1 MDPQN
6 KRASTKS
13 EGFWIVLCMFFLL
26 ENNLLGKTLGWFSL
40 IFLGHGLRDATTCI
54 IRVINSAASS
64 SINAKDFELLMSTFL
79 MMDRHF
85 HTCCLNPH
93 FSSSHPFSHGYGS
106 KPSPS
111 VQFMGCSSRNVPN
124 MVFECVSKHIIAFYN
139 ILYIYMW
146 YFIQIQYIHYNI
158 HVYTYVTYVSYI
170 SYWSL
175 RPPKL
180 ASQPSHPSQVT
191 LSGLPLTLSTKT
203 LRPSISSWPLGHFS
217 RTWATSTVLFPDA
230 LKKSPRKR
238 WVGWMM
244 LDGWMVMV
252 DHLPLGWGFQ
262 SHDFQWVLNNSS
274 LHSIHDICKV
284 TASVFGPIW
293 LGCRF
298 PVEPQSRIVKL
309 VVRKELEHLSWCFAV
324 LETGKLLRRQMSMP
338 HLSVAFLF
346 GICMVSFGWHRIL
359 TVSCR
364 IYTSPAKK
372 WLGYCVFRKLVW

>member
-139 ILYIYMW
+139 ILYIY
-146 YFIQIQYIHYNI
+146 I
-158 HVYTYVTYVSYI
+158 YVIFHTN
-170 SYWSL
+170 
-175 RPPKL
+175 
-180 ASQPSHPSQVT
+180 T
-191 LSGLPLTLSTKT
+191 
-203 LRPSISSWPLGHFS
+203 
-217 RTWATSTVLFPDA
+217 
-230 LKKSPRKR
+230 
-238 WVGWMM
+238 
-244 LDGWMVMV
+244 
-252 DHLPLGWGFQ
+252 
-262 SHDFQWVLNNSS
+262 
-274 LHSIHDICKV
+274 
-284 TASVFGPIW
+284 
-293 LGCRF
+293 
-298 PVEPQSRIVKL
+298 
-309 VVRKELEHLSWCFAV
+309 
-324 LETGKLLRRQMSMP
+324 
-338 HLSVAFLF
+338 
-346 GICMVSFGWHRIL
+346 
-359 TVSCR
+359 
-364 IYTSPAKK
+364 IYT
-372 WLGYCVFRKLVW
+372 L